1 MKFGTVATAAGAGSV
16 RGRSPSVEK
25 RTRDVVDE
33 TVADPTPDLRTIVIG
48 GDALALRV
56 CEELARTAGHDVTVL
71 WDPGDDLQERFERVG
86 ARFVS
91 RRGDER
97 DALLRAGV
105 REAAVVMALTD
116 DDHLNLRYV
125 LGARDLCSNV
135 RIVLRQF
142 NRTLGRKIETNLRD
156 CSVRSLSSLS
166 AATYASAAVD
176 PACFAGLLF
185 PDIDG
190 PLYGFSTHR
199 ADALGLAERSL
210 EDAERILEGRI
221 VARDGETDVDRAT
234 PLRADEELVVFRAVR
249 QHAGARRRA
258 RAMAPQAVWAAL
270 VRTLRTLDPVVR
282 GTLAVALAIFAIGT
296 TYFGTTLHLDPLR
309 AAYFVLAT
317 MTTTGYGDIAPTTRA
332 GELVAMALMLSGI
345 AFSGVF
351 IAVLSTR
358 FTQAQYV
365 SIQGLR
371 RIARRGHVVVCGA
384 GNVGSRVAEYL
395 QRLGATVVVVEVAPT
410 AETVERSRERH
421 FDLLTGDA
429 SKDATLDLCNLGEA
443 AAVVAL
449 TNSDTMNLEIALGAR
464 ARNPDLHVV
473 MRVRDD
479 VFEKA
484 VRRHFGFYRTFG
496 TAALAAPVFAGLTRA
511 PGLRGRIAIG
521 DRPYSIVEFD
531 ATVEPVVPPD
541 SACVPLGADRA
552 GTFVPLSSFAQARV
566 GERVL
571 MLYPLWRYRRDVVAR
586 AEPTASVE
594 TEPAFG
600 GAV

>member
-1 MKFGTVATAAGAGSV
+1 MG
-16 RGRSPSVEK
+16 
-25 RTRDVVDE
+25 DE
-33 TVADPTPDLRTIVIG
+33 TAADPTPDVRTIVIG

-56 CEELARTAGHDVTVL
+56 CEELMHTAGHDVTVL
-71 WDPGDDLQERFERVG
+71 WDADDDLQERFERVG
-86 ARFVS
+86 ARFVA

-116 DDHLNLRYV
+116 DDHVNLRYV
-125 LGARDLCSNV
+125 LGARDLCSGV

-142 NRTLGRKIETNLRD
+142 NRTLGRKIESNLRD

-166 AATYASAAVD
+166 AATYASAAID
-176 PACFAGLLF
+176 PACFAGVQF

-190 PLYGFSTHR
+190 ALFGFSTQP
-199 ADALGLAERSL
+199 AEALGVAGRHVD
-210 EDAERILEGRI
+210 DAERALGARI
-221 VARDGETDVDRAT
+221 VARDGETQVDRAA
-234 PLRADEELVVFRAVR
+234 PLRASEELAIFRAVR
-249 QHAGARRRA
+249 PQPRVRLRRRLPSPGVA
-258 RAMAPQAVWAAL
+258 WASL
-270 VRTLRTLDPVVR
+270 VRASRTLDPVVR
-282 GTLAVALAIFAIGT
+282 TTLGVALAIFALGT
-296 TYFGTTLHLDPLR
+296 TYFGATLHLDPLR

-317 MTTTGYGDIAPTTRA
+317 MTTTGYGDIAPTTPA

-351 IAVLSTR
+351 IAVLATR

-371 RIARRGHVVVCGA
+371 RISRRGHVVVCGA

-410 AETVERSRERH
+410 AEMVERSRDGR

-464 ARNPDLHVV
+464 ARNPDLHLV

-479 VFEKA
+479 VFEKT
-484 VRRHFGFYRTFG
+484 VRRHFGFHRTFG

-521 DRPYSIVEFD
+521 DRPYSLVEVD
-531 ATVEPVVPPD
+531 ATVVPIVPPD
-541 SACVPLGADRA
+541 PACVPLGASRA
-552 GTFVPLSSFAQARV
+552 GSFVPLASFADACV
-566 GERVL
+566 GDRIL
-571 MLYPLWRYRRDVVAR
+571 LLYPLWRYRRDVGVRRDDALGP
-586 AEPTASVE
+586 AEPTPVA
-594 TEPAFG
+594 G
-600 GAV
+600 GAA